1 MAALI
6 CCWLW
11 LDQQWIKVVDENGC
25 VCVNLLW
32 LNDANV
38 HCGPIQ
44 LIHIIILW
52 CNFTLFFFSILFPFP
67 VLLPPLLLSVLCAK
81 THPHTHFHRKKTRFY
96 YNKIARKSNRY
107 YNAVNMITI
116 WRCWLVLCSAVSALS
131 WYCWHLCY
139 GGKCSNQSCLY
150 FLCSTAL
157 ALCRALSG
165 FMLYLALVHPS
176 SRWFF
181 RRKRCVVVILR
192 T

>member
-11 LDQQWIKVVDENGC
+11 LDQQWIKVVDENGWVC

-52 CNFTLFFFSILFPFP
+52 CNFTLFFFSIPFPFP

-81 THPHTHFHRKKTRFY
+81 THPHTHISNEKKPDF
-96 YNKIARKSNRY
+96 
-107 YNAVNMITI
+107 ITTKLRENPTVI
-116 WRCWLVLCSAVSALS
+116 TTQSTWLQSGDVDWCFVQLFRHYLDTAGICAMEVSVVIKVAYIFCVPLLLLFAEHFLVLCYT
-131 WYCWHLCY
+131 W
-139 GGKCSNQSCLY
+139 
-150 FLCSTAL
+150 
-157 ALCRALSG
+157 
-165 FMLYLALVHPS
+165 P
-176 SRWFF
+176 
-181 RRKRCVVVILR
+181 
-192 T
+192 